1 MTQDELA
8 AALQTDLTPEQLE
21 ALVEEVSI
29 ADLLAVD
36 VTQTPNQA
44 N

>member
-36 VTQTPNQA
+36 VTQTPAPTN
-44 N
+44 

>member
-1 MTQDELA
+1 MTQHELA

-36 VTQTPNQA
+36 VTQTPSQA

>member
-8 AALQTDLTPEQLE
+8 AALQADLTPEQLAE
-21 ALVEEVSI
+21 LVEEVLI

-36 VTQTPNQA
+36 VTQTA
-44 N
+44 A